1 MKHRI
6 RSAVIIVDDNKILLI
21 KHVHPKTGIEWWV
34 PPGGGVEE
42 KDASIFECAKR
53 EVFEEANLKIDA
65 SRVIYIR
72 EFHDKEDN
80 VLNVELFV
88 LADNYTGDVDI
99 KNIAGSGPDEHYI
112 KKAEWF
118 TKEDLQDITVYPEIL
133 KDSFWEDYK
142 NSFSETKY
150 LGRQK

>member
-42 KDASIFECAKR
+42 TDVSIFECAKR
-53 EVFEEANLKIDA
+53 EAFEEANLNIDA
-65 SRVIYIR
+65 SRVVYIR

-80 VLNVELFV
+80 VLNVEFFV
-88 LADNYTGDVDI
+88 LADSYIGEVNI
-99 KNIAGSGPDEHYI
+99 RNIAGSGPDEQYI

-142 NSFSETKY
+142 NSFPEIKY